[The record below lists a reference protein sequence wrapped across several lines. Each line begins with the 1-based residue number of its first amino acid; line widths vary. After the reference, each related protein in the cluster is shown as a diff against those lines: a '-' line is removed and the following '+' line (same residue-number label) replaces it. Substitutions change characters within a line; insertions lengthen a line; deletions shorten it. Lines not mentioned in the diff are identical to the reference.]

1 VAALAAVGR
10 LVLDGVEV
18 TSAAAGNGVLLT
30 GICRSMDASAD
41 TETTM
46 VRNEMSASASLT
58 MATDGGARQDV
69 GGGGGGERLC

>member
-1 VAALAAVGR
+1 MAALAAVGR

-30 GICRSMDASAD
+30 GICRSMDASTD

>member
-1 VAALAAVGR
+1 MAALAAVGR

-18 TSAAAGNGVLLT
+18 TSATADNGVLLT

-41 TETTM
+41 TDTTM
-46 VRNEMSASASLT
+46 GRNEMSASASLT